1 MYGKII
7 VTFKNN
13 IDESIVEELKSIQ
26 HTQVIKDGN
35 RIKIRAVLPIDKS
48 EKDEKILKEG
58 IEKEVQ
64 KITEHS
70 DVEILYCI

>member
-1 MYGKII
+1 MYEKII

-35 RIKIRAVLPIDKS
+35 RIAIRAVLPIDKS
-48 EKDEKILKEG
+48 EEDEKILKEG
-58 IEKEVQ
+58 LEKEVQ

-70 DVEILYCI
+70 DVEISYCI